1 MLCAETPNMNNNQ
14 EILNCSA
21 NFLKGKKIRSGKLHV
36 AMAENVG
43 QIKDFERESEGLGSA
58 STQGTIPTS

>member
-1 MLCAETPNMNNNQ
+1 MNNSQ
-14 EILNCSA
+14 EILPCSVD
-21 NFLKGKKIRSGKLHV
+21 FLKGKKIRRGKMHV

>member
-1 MLCAETPNMNNNQ
+1 MNNNQ
-14 EILNCSA
+14 EILNCSV
-21 NFLKGKKIRSGKLHV
+21 NFLKGKKIRRGKLHV

-58 STQGTIPTS
+58 STQATIPTS

>member
-1 MLCAETPNMNNNQ
+1 MNNNQ

-58 STQGTIPTS
+58 STQGTIPT